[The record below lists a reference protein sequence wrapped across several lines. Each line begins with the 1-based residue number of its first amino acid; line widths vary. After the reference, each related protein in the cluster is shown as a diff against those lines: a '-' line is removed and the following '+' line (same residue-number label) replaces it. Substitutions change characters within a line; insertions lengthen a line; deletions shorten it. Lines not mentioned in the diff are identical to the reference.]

1 MSEVKE
7 GVWKEEERERERER
21 GRDEGEE
28 RECVGV
34 GGI

>member
-1 MSEVKE
+1 VSEVKE